1 LESIDSVVLQQANER
16 SRGIVLACRRGTRP
30 LESAGLEERMGQR
43 YPVRAITHVH
53 TEASN
58 GLASEMDEMIGGTL
72 RRLLGQDTS
81 VAWSE
86 CFTPVSRL
94 AGLLGDVGDQTAVG
108 LIAITDHMNHRSH
121 RLPEALL
128 QAAAADHRLAAA
140 AEVAC
145 VEQDVDGE
153 FRKAPE
159 VLVYGGPEPVDG
171 PFGPYFGLTQAL
183 IDELFDVCR
192 APGQPRV
199 QTTRVLQ
206 FCAERN
212 LACALAHPFDGHF
225 LSLEATFEVISHG
238 KFVETVNGGFPGVS
252 ARILEDFIGFQ
263 NRVASGWRL
272 DGASALR
279 WPLARRMAERIIAER
294 RPPLHPWGGSDA
306 HSHDFDRVTI
316 RFLADRPVP
325 TAGDLFRAMLERPV
339 EALLI
344 DGTFLVQGRPG
355 TAVSVVDDVV
365 RIVIR
370 NLWHNRGR
378 FGGVRAATRTM
389 GSARRV
395 VTEELG
401 RRDRRQAA
409 LVTDAGREFDFAHL
423 LSRMVLRP
431 AADVPARRLRLA
443 GVI

>member
-1 LESIDSVVLQQANER
+1 
-16 SRGIVLACRRGTRP
+16 
-30 LESAGLEERMGQR
+30 MGQR
-43 YPVRAITHVH
+43 YAIRAITHVH

-58 GLASEMDEMIGGTL
+58 GPASEMDEMIGGAI
-72 RRLLGQDTS
+72 RELLGQDTR

-94 AGLLGDVGDQTAVG
+94 AGLLGDVGDPSAVG
-108 LIAITDHMNHRSH
+108 LIAVTDHMNHRSH

-128 QAAAADHRLAAA
+128 RAAAADHRLAAS

-145 VEQDVDGE
+145 VERDVDGKY
-153 FRKAPE
+153 RKAPE
-159 VLVYGGPEPVDG
+159 VLVYGGPEPVAG
-171 PFGPYFGLTQAL
+171 PFGPYFGLAQPL
-183 IDELFDVCR
+183 VDELFDVCR
-192 APGQPRV
+192 APGLPRV
-199 QTTRVLQ
+199 QTTRVLR

-225 LSLEATFEVISHG
+225 LSLEATFEVISRG
-238 KFVETVNGGFPGVS
+238 KFVETVNGGFPAVS

-263 NRVASGWRL
+263 NRIASGWRL

-279 WPLARRMAERIIAER
+279 WPLARRMAERIVEER

-355 TAVSVVDDVV
+355 TPLSVVDDVV

-370 NLWHNRGR
+370 NLWRNRR
-378 FGGVRAATRTM
+378 HFGGVEAALRM
-389 GSARRV
+389 MERARRV

-401 RRDRRQAA
+401 RRDRRQAE
-409 LVTDAGREFDFAHL
+409 LVAAAGREFDFAQL

-431 AADVPARRLRLA
+431 AEAAPSRRLRLA